1 MVGQLLPVIILVV
14 FVIIFGSALIGL
26 ALLLGQK
33 VKYNAIKAK
42 PYECGVIGDAPIKTQ
57 IPIKFYLTAIS
68 FILFD
73 IEIVFLYPFSIIFV
87 ENIRVAGAALL
98 LTTGI
103 FVVILTYGLFY
114 EWKAG
119 ALEWD

>member
-1 MVGQLLPVIILVV
+1 MIDQLLPIIILLV
-14 FVIIFGSALIGL
+14 FVIVFGSALIGF
-26 ALLLGQK
+26 ALLMGQR
-33 VKYNAIKAK
+33 VKFNAVKAL
-42 PYECGVIGDAPIKTQ
+42 PYECGIVGETPKQTQ

-73 IEIVFLYPFSIIFV
+73 IEIVFLYPFSVIYV

-98 LTTGI
+98 VATGI
-103 FVVILTYGLFY
+103 FVAILTYGLFY